1 MHLADKNNMTIVAD
15 VMTRDIVTIEMDT
28 PLGKAMEICSDK
40 KIRHLL
46 ILDEQK
52 HLVGVVTDRDLQH
65 FISPRVG
72 TISENSV
79 DRETLK
85 RPVHLIMAHEAV
97 VTDPESPI
105 AEAADL
111 MLNNRVGCLP
121 VVDSALCVVGLIT
134 STDLIRFIAKG
145 CTS

>member
-1 MHLADKNNMTIVAD
+1 MAIVAD
-15 VMTRDIVTIEMDT
+15 VMTRDLVAIEMDT
-28 PLGKAMEICSDK
+28 PLGEAMKLCSER

-52 HLVGVVTDRDLQH
+52 HLAGVVTDRDLQH

-72 TISENSV
+72 TISENSA

-85 RPVHLIMAHEAV
+85 RPVHLIMMREAV
-97 VTDPESPI
+97 VIDPESPLS
-105 AEAADL
+105 EAAGL

-121 VVDSALCVVGLIT
+121 VVDPEFHVVGLIT
-134 STDLIRFIAKG
+134 STDLIRFIAEG
-145 CTS
+145 RAS